1 MSGFDNEVVVSIGE
15 RLQTSTA
22 QAIGLMQS
30 TATDVSR
37 VNFSGNPNGNVSAN
51 PASLSHD
58 PTSGNVWFKQS
69 GTGNTGW
76 VLIAAAPSPFSVS
89 TLVDDF
95 YQTLITADPNTNINP
110 PGQLGWNT
118 NAFVYS
124 NGTATHPGLV
134 VNSGNTSVSY
144 IWLTDFNTTHGVQVG
159 GGVIQLNFVISLVTL
174 SVAGNRYTAWVGI
187 LDDTVSPSNGIYFSY
202 VDNVNS
208 GQWVLTCRSGG
219 VNTTV
224 NTTTAAITGFVNLG
238 ITINA
243 AGTSV
248 SFQINGVTVG
258 TPITTHIPTSAL
270 SPTYTFNK
278 STGSLP
284 AALMDL
290 FVMTNT
296 LTTSR

>member
-22 QAIGLMQS
+22 QAIGIMQS

-37 VNFSGNPNGNVSAN
+37 VNYSGNPNGNVAAN

-58 PTSGNVWFKQS
+58 PTTGNVWIKAS

-76 VLIAAAPSPFSVS
+76 VLVAAPTTPFAVS
-89 TLVDDF
+89 TIVDDF
-95 YQTLITADPNTNINP
+95 YQSLITADPVTNVNP
-110 PGQLGWNT
+110 VGQLAWNT
-118 NAFVYS
+118 NGFVYT
-124 NGTATHPGLV
+124 NGTATHPGLI
-134 VNSGNTSVSY
+134 VNSLTGSSFV
-144 IWLTDFNTTHGVQVG
+144 WLTDFNTTHGVQVG

-174 SVAGNRYTAWVGI
+174 SVLANRYTAWVGL
-187 LDDTVSPSNGIYFSY
+187 LDDPVSPSNGIYFSY

-224 NTTTAAITGFVNLG
+224 NTTTAAVTGFVNLG

-248 SFQINGVTVG
+248 SFQVNGVSVG
-258 TPITTHIPTSAL
+258 SAITTHIPTNAL
-270 SPTYTFNK
+270 SPTFSLNR
-278 STGSLP
+278 SSGSAP
-284 AALMDL
+284 ASLMDL